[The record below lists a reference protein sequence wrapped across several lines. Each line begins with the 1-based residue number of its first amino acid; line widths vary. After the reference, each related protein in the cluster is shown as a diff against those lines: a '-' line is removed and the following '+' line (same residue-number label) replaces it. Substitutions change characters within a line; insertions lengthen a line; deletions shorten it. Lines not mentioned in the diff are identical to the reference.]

1 MGCIKP
7 VLHSEVT
14 LTTSAQEEK
23 LSSLMA
29 WGEAE
34 VEGHLIAT
42 ISYDHEELFATHF
55 CIVKVSVQARRILK
69 LLIILQL
76 HMRSFKRF
84 YHNLAVSPGR
94 ILWKRDRSPDEKF
107 LQVQDT
113 VSLIMNRHWR
123 FLKTPCVCV

>member
-1 MGCIKP
+1 ME
-7 VLHSEVT
+7 HFE
-14 LTTSAQEEK
+14 TSYAQLEN
-23 LSSLMA
+23 
-29 WGEAE
+29 GQ
-34 VEGHLIAT
+34 
-42 ISYDHEELFATHF
+42 ELDPDEWFDTHF
-55 CIVKVSVQARRILK
+55 CIVKVSVQARRILN

-113 VSLIMNRHWR
+113 VSLIEIVKR
-123 FLKTPCVCV
+123 KTVKIKDDVFTSPILDASTCNKILEEFDRYTLYTI